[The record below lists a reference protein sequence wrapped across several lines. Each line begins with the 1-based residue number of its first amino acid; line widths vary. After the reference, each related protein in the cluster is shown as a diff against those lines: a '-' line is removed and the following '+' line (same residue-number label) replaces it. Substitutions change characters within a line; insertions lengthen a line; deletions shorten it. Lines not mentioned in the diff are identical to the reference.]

1 MKSYLHNKFTVLSIL
16 LALCLWTPDLSAQ
29 NIRNFDQS
37 SAAKKVEMLQN
48 TESQFKS
55 AVPDFVHKTDP
66 MIRYVIWTANKAQKG
81 IAGYSPDW
89 KDLPVAVDNVN
100 SLDPMVDVILRVD
113 AGNSTASLS
122 AMGFVEVFNRNGI
135 VAGRAPASRLQEISM
150 DRSVRY
156 VEASMKRKPL
166 NDNALED
173 TKVTLVHS
181 GSGLPQ
187 QYRGNGVVVGVL
199 DTGIDFSH
207 PDFSNGTGNSRIQF
221 LMDMKTDGT
230 NGIWSKA
237 QLDSNPGSVTQL
249 DGDGGG
255 GHGSH
260 VAGTAAGGGKVNPA
274 YIGVA
279 PNADIISVKGVRDD
293 ISDGGFS
300 DVDVIFGVD
309 WVFQRAAEMGKPAV
323 VNLSLGGNW
332 GPLDGSSGYESA
344 LSDLTG
350 PGRIIVAAAG
360 NEGSDYIHAGAN
372 LAPNTTYETLIDP
385 VDPSQN
391 WIQLW
396 YDKGAVE
403 WIRFGYYSLTN
414 DGDLEFEGVTD
425 PVNAGQ
431 IVGASGNSLDPIAV
445 EIGNETIGYYFV
457 DGTTTEDPGNGDGRF
472 EIAIMDNDTGVDLSE
487 YVWSVIIRSSSTGGR
502 ADLWIDGGQF
512 YGWEIGFDDVTEMP
526 GNTDHTVGAPSTAK
540 KVLSVGS
547 YVTRT
552 RWTDMNGDSWRSQ
565 IPNPSGEGS
574 VEPTFGDR
582 SAFSSKGPTRDG
594 RLSPDIMAPGEKITS
609 VLSSHLTIH
618 PSNSDEEGGVVENSV
633 ALGGQYMLTQ
643 GTSMA
648 SPHLAGVVALMLQAN
663 PTLDYDGVLQILTE
677 TARMDTFTG
686 NQPNNST
693 GYGKVDALAA
703 VQAAADAEQP
713 AETIE
718 TKVFRTYDAGSQKRL
733 FTVDPD
739 GAPSDGFLTGTNS
752 YQDAG
757 KASLITISGS
767 ESVISYDAIR
777 FWVSHRKA
785 GATGDLT
792 LKLYNGTT
800 STGPQGTAFYTATIA
815 YSSIPETA
823 YNGEP
828 TLVTHTLPDG
838 FTPPSNSFFIAI
850 EFGSYTAVDEDKFGL
865 TSTPTLGVSVP
876 EVWELWSDG
885 DWHDLDNAWDIPTNG
900 VKLFFEIVAKV
911 SVPVSIDRFADGELP
926 ETMQLYSNYPN
937 PFNPTTVIPF
947 SLPENGHVN
956 LSVYDITGRLVSTL
970 ANETYM
976 RGHHQVQ
983 FNAAQLSSGV
993 YYYILRSADQQMTGK
1008 MLLIK

>member
-1 MKSYLHNKFTVLSIL
+1 MKSYLYNKFTKLSIL
-16 LALCLWTPDLSAQ
+16 LALCLWTQDLSAQ
-29 NIRNFDQS
+29 NIRSFDQS
-37 SAAKKVEMLQN
+37 SVAKKVEMLQN

-55 AVPDFVHKTDP
+55 VVPDFVHKTDP

-81 IAGYSPDW
+81 IAGYSPQW
-89 KDLPVAVDNVN
+89 KELPVAINDVN
-100 SLDPMVDVILRVD
+100 SLDPMVDIILRVD
-113 AGNSTASLS
+113 DGNSTASLA
-122 AMGFVEVFNRNGI
+122 AMGFVEVFNKNGI
-135 VAGRAPASRLQEISM
+135 VAGRAPASRLQDISM

-156 VEASMKRKPL
+156 VEAAMKRKHL

-173 TKVTLVHS
+173 TKVTLVHL

-187 QYRGNGVVVGVL
+187 QYRGDGVVVGVL
-199 DTGIDFSH
+199 DTGIDFNH
-207 PDFSNGTGNSRIQF
+207 PDFSNGAGNSRIQY
-221 LMDMKTDGT
+221 LMDMRTDGS

-237 QLDSNPGSVTQL
+237 QLDSNPDGVTQL

-279 PNADIISVKGVRDD
+279 PNADIISVKGIRDD

-309 WVFQRAAEMGKPAV
+309 WIFQKADEMGKPAV

-332 GPLDGSSGYESA
+332 GPLDGSSAYETA

-360 NEGSDYIHAGAN
+360 NEGSDYIHAGAD
-372 LAPNTTYETLIDP
+372 LAANTLYETLLDP
-385 VDPSQN
+385 VDPFQN

-396 YDKGAVE
+396 YVEDAVE
-403 WIRFGYYSLTN
+403 FIALAYYSIN
-414 DGDLEFEGVTD
+414 EVGNIELEGITD
-425 PVNAGQ
+425 VVKPGQ
-431 IVGASGNSLDPIAV
+431 IVGANDDYYDPVAV
-445 EIGNETIGYYFV
+445 VIGNETIGYYYI
-457 DGTTTEDPGNGDGRF
+457 DGTTTQDPGNGDGRF
-472 EIAIMDNDTGVDLSE
+472 EISITDNDTSVDLSE
-487 YVWSVIIRSSSTGGR
+487 YIWSVIIVSSETGGR

-512 YGWEIGFDDVTEMP
+512 FGSEIGFEGITEMP
-526 GNTDHTVGAPSTAK
+526 GNTDQTVGAPSTAK

-552 RWTDMNGDSWRSQ
+552 RWTDVNGDTWVSQ
-565 IPNPSGEGS
+565 RPDSSGEEL
-574 VEPTFGDR
+574 VETTFGER
-582 SAFSSKGPTRDG
+582 SSFSSKGPTRDG
-594 RLSPDIMAPGEKITS
+594 RLSPDIMAPGQMITS
-609 VLSSHLTIH
+609 VLSSHLTIQ
-618 PSNSDEEGGVVENSV
+618 SSDSEEEGGVVEYYV
-633 ALGGQYMLTQ
+633 AQGGQYMLSQ

-663 PTLDYDGVLQILTE
+663 PTLDYDSVLEILSE
-677 TARMDTFTG
+677 TARLDSFTS

-703 VQAAADAEQP
+703 IQA
-713 AETIE
+713 
-718 TKVFRTYDAGSQKRL
+718 
-733 FTVDPD
+733 
-739 GAPSDGFLTGTNS
+739 
-752 YQDAG
+752 
-757 KASLITISGS
+757 
-767 ESVISYDAIR
+767 
-777 FWVSHRKA
+777 
-785 GATGDLT
+785 
-792 LKLYNGTT
+792 
-800 STGPQGTAFYTATIA
+800 
-815 YSSIPETA
+815 
-823 YNGEP
+823 
-828 TLVTHTLPDG
+828 
-838 FTPPSNSFFIAI
+838 
-850 EFGSYTAVDEDKFGL
+850 
-865 TSTPTLGVSVP
+865 VP
-876 EVWELWSDG
+876 L
-885 DWHDLDNAWDIPTNG
+885 
-900 VKLFFEIVAKV
+900 
-911 SVPVSIDRFADGELP
+911 SIDRFAEGELP

-970 ANETYM
+970 ANETYI

-993 YYYILRSADQQMTGK
+993 YYYILRSADQQLTAK

>member
-1 MKSYLHNKFTVLSIL
+1 MKNYVQNKLNVLSIL
-16 LALCLWTPDLSAQ
+16 LVLCLWIPDLSAQ
-29 NIRNFDQS
+29 NIRSFDQS
-37 SAAKKVEMLQN
+37 SAAKKAEMLQN

-55 AVPDFVHKTDP
+55 FVPDFVHKTDP

-81 IAGYSPDW
+81 IAGYSPQW
-89 KDLPVAVDNVN
+89 KSLPVVVDDVN
-100 SLDPMVDVILRVD
+100 SLDPMVDIILRAD
-113 AGNSTASLS
+113 NGNSIAALS
-122 AMGFVEVFNRNGI
+122 DLGFVEVVSRNGI
-135 VAGRAPASRLQEISM
+135 IAGRAPASRLQEISM

-156 VEASMKRKPL
+156 MEAAMKRKPL

-181 GSGLPQ
+181 GSGLSQ

-207 PDFSNGTGNSRIQF
+207 PDFSNGTGNSRIQY

-230 NGIWSKA
+230 NDIWTKA
-237 QLDSNPGSVTQL
+237 QIDSNPGGVTQR

-260 VAGTAAGGGKVNPA
+260 VAGTAALGGKVNPA

-279 PNADIISVKGVRDD
+279 PNADIISIKGIRDD

-300 DVDVIFGVD
+300 DVDVMFGVD
-309 WVFQRAAEMGKPAV
+309 WIFDRAEEMGKPAV

-332 GPLDGSSGYESA
+332 GPLDGSSGYETF
-344 LSDLTG
+344 LSELTG

-360 NEGSDYIHAGAN
+360 NEGYDFIHAGKN
-372 LAPNTTYETLIDP
+372 LAPNTLYETLIDP
-385 VDPSQN
+385 VDAYEN

-396 YDKGAVE
+396 YDKGAIE
-403 WIRFGYYSLTN
+403 WVRFGYYSITN

-431 IVGASGNSLDPIAV
+431 IVGAMNSVAV
-445 EIGNETIGYYFV
+445 KIGNETIGYYYA

-472 EIAIMDNDTGVDLSE
+472 EMLITDDDTNVDLSE
-487 YVWSVIIRSSSTGGR
+487 YVWSVLIQSSSTGGR
-502 ADLWIDGGQF
+502 ADMWIDGGEF

-526 GNTDHTVGAPSTAK
+526 GNTDQTVGAPSTAE

-552 RWTDMNGDSWRSQ
+552 RWTDMNGDGWSSR
-565 IPNPSGEGS
+565 IPNPSGEGT
-574 VEPTFGDR
+574 VEPTFGER
-582 SAFSSKGPTRDG
+582 SIFSSKGPTRDG
-594 RLSPDIMAPGEKITS
+594 RMSPDIMAPGEKITS

-618 PSNSDEEGGVVENSV
+618 GNNSNEEGGVTENSV
-633 ALGGQYMLTQ
+633 AQGGQYMLTQ

-663 PTLDYDGVLQILTE
+663 PTLDYDAVLEILSE
-677 TARMDTFTG
+677 TARMDSFTG

-693 GYGKVDALAA
+693 GNGKVNALAA

-713 AETIE
+713 AETVE
-718 TKVFRTYDAGSQKRL
+718 TKVFRTYDAGAQKRL
-733 FTVDPD
+733 FTVNDD
-739 GAPSDGFLTGTNS
+739 GTPENGFLTGTDS
-752 YQDAG
+752 YQDAA
-757 KASLITISGS
+757 KASLITISNS

-785 GATGDLT
+785 GANGNLT
-792 LKLYNGTT
+792 LKLYNGSTT
-800 STGPQGTAFYTATIA
+800 TGPQGTAFYTATIP
-815 YSSIPETA
+815 YSSIPVTA
-823 YNGEP
+823 YNGEAS
-828 TLVTHTLPDG
+828 LVTHTLPNE
-838 FTPPSNSFFIAI
+838 FSPPSNSFFIAI
-850 EFGSYTAVDEDKFGL
+850 EFGTYTAVDEDKFGI
-865 TSTPTLGVSVP
+865 TSTPTLGVAVP
-876 EVWELWSDG
+876 EVWELWDG
-885 DWHDLDNAWDIPTNG
+885 KWSQMDKAWTQLSNNG

-911 SVPVSIDRFADGELP
+911 SVPVSIDQFAEGELP

-947 SLPENGHVN
+947 SLPENAHVN
-956 LSVYDITGRLVSTL
+956 VSVYDITGRLVSTL
-970 ANETYM
+970 TNESYM

-993 YYYILRSADQQMTGK
+993 YY
-1008 MLLIK
+1008 

>member
-1 MKSYLHNKFTVLSIL
+1 MKNYLHKFTILSIL

-29 NIRNFDQS
+29 NIRSFDQS

-55 AVPDFVHKTDP
+55 VVTDFVHKTDP

-81 IAGYSPDW
+81 IAGYSPQW
-89 KDLPVAVDNVN
+89 KELPVAVNDVN
-100 SLDPMVDVILRVD
+100 SLDPMVDIILRVD
-113 AGNSTASLS
+113 DGNSTASLA

-135 VAGRAPASRLQEISM
+135 VAGRAPASQLQDISM

-156 VEASMKRKPL
+156 VEAAMKRKHL

-181 GSGLPQ
+181 GSGLSQ
-187 QYRGNGVVVGVL
+187 QYRGDGVVVGVL

-207 PDFSNGTGNSRIQF
+207 PDFSNGAGNSRIQY
-221 LMDMKTDGT
+221 LMDMRTDGS

-237 QLDSNPGSVTQL
+237 QMDSNPGDVTQL
-249 DGDGGG
+249 DGNGGG

-260 VAGTAAGGGKVNPA
+260 VAGTAVGGGKVNPA

-279 PNADIISVKGVRDD
+279 PNADIISVKGIRDD

-309 WVFQRAAEMGKPAV
+309 WIFQKAAEMGKPAV
-323 VNLSLGGNW
+323 ANLSLGGNW
-332 GPLDGSSGYESA
+332 GPLDGSSAYEMA

-372 LAPNTTYETLIDP
+372 LAPNKLYETLLDP

-396 YDKGAVE
+396 YDEGAVD
-403 WIRFGYYSLTN
+403 WVRFAYYSITN
-414 DGDLEFEGVTD
+414 DGDLEFEGLTK

-431 IVGASGNSLDPIAV
+431 IAGATDENYDPIAV
-445 EIGNETIGYYFV
+445 EFGYETIGYYFV

-472 EIAIMDNDTGVDLSE
+472 EMAIMDNDTGVDLSE

-502 ADLWIDGGQF
+502 ADLWIEGGQF

-526 GNTDHTVGAPSTAK
+526 GNTDQTVGAPSTAK

-552 RWTDMNGDSWRSQ
+552 RWTDMNGDTWISQ
-565 IPNPSGEGS
+565 VPNPSGEGDD
-574 VEPTFGDR
+574 VETTFGAR
-582 SAFSSKGPTRDG
+582 SDFSSKGPTRDG
-594 RLSPDIMAPGEKITS
+594 RMSPDIMAPGQMITS

-618 PSNSDEEGGVVENSV
+618 PSDSEEEGGVMEHYV
-633 ALGGQYMLTQ
+633 AQGGQYMLSQ

-663 PTLDYDGVLQILTE
+663 PTLDYDAVLEILTE
-677 TARMDTFTG
+677 TARMDSFTG

-713 AETIE
+713 VQTVE
-718 TKVFRTYDAGSQKRL
+718 TKVFRTYDAGALKRL
-733 FTVDPD
+733 FTLNDD
-739 GAPSDGFLTGTNS
+739 GTPGNGFVTGTNT
-752 YQDAG
+752 YDDQG
-757 KASLITISGS
+757 KASLITISG
-767 ESVISYDAIR
+767 SVISYDAIR
-777 FWVSHRKA
+777 FWVSHRKE
-785 GATGDLT
+785 GASGDLT

-800 STGPQGTAFYTATIA
+800 ASGPQGTAFYTATIP
-815 YSSIPETA
+815 YSEIPQTA

-838 FTPPSNSFFIAI
+838 FTPPSNSFFIAF
-850 EFGSYTAVDEDKFGL
+850 EFGAYPDADKDKFGL
-865 TSTPTLGVSVP
+865 TSTPTLGAAVP
-876 EVWELWSDG
+876 EVWELSGGNWSQMDKA
-885 DWHDLDNAWDIPTNG
+885 WNDLNNNG
-900 VKLFFEIVAKV
+900 VKLFLEVVAKV
-911 SVPVSIDRFADGELP
+911 SVPVSIDRFAEGELP
-926 ETMQLYSNYPN
+926 ETMRLYSNYPN